1 MVRPQVAKAHKM
13 SFCNLPNTHMFQ
25 LGQNIGIWIQIND
38 HTINLKVL
46 IGFEE
51 KQIYFG
57 KVIVPFL
64 DWFKAIYPG
73 FVSAALPS
81 K

>member
-1 MVRPQVAKAHKM
+1 
-13 SFCNLPNTHMFQ
+13 MFH
-25 LGQNIGIWIQIND
+25 LGWNIGIWMQIND

-57 KVIVPFL
+57 KVVVPFL

-73 FVSAALPS
+73 FTSAALAS